1 MRSDKASTYWKSVI
15 DSERSAPAK
24 LWRTI
29 NNILGRSRVTCSGG
43 ITADEFQKFFN
54 EKVANIRMT
63 TDNSAPPV
71 YSSLQANGAQFSDFN
86 QVTVDE
92 VINSIR
98 HLPDKFSAADP
109 IPTSLLKQFA
119 DVFAPFLT
127 VLFNRSLAAGHV
139 PRRFKDAFLTPIG
152 KKPGLDPTNTSSF
165 RPISNLSVL
174 SKLLER
180 LVASQMVCYL
190 KQFDLLPP
198 LQSGFREGHSTET
211 AILKVL
217 TDLRMAI
224 DRGDFGILVLLDL
237 SAAFDTVDH
246 NILLQRLE
254 KTFGIGTTVLRWF
267 QSYLHER
274 HQHVRCG
281 GEQSSISVVSCGV
294 PQGSVLG
301 PLLFILYTADLCG
314 IIERHGFQSHLYADD
329 TQIYN
334 SCRPRD
340 VNQLTD
346 RLVVCLDDVFNW
358 MRSNRLQPNP
368 DKTEILW
375 CSSSKRV
382 HSLPIDPIRCGGA
395 FVIPTRSARNLG
407 VYFDSAL
414 SMRDHVSRTVS
425 RCFGAL
431 RQLRSV
437 RQQIPLPVFQSL
449 VTPLILSRLDYGNVA
464 LIGSSQDQLRRLQAV
479 QNSAAR
485 LVFNLRRRDHISDA
499 LLSLHWLKVR
509 ERIDHKLLTMT
520 YRVLHGSAPTYLDVF
535 HRVANHAGRQRLRS
549 AQSNKLLV
557 PRTKLVTTG
566 QRSFPVAGAKAWN
579 CLPRDIAS
587 IESLFVFR
595 KRLKTHLFCCSYPDI
610 IYP

>member
-1 MRSDKASTYWKSVI
+1 
-15 DSERSAPAK
+15 
-24 LWRTI
+24 
-29 NNILGRSRVTCSGG
+29 
-43 ITADEFQKFFN
+43 
-54 EKVANIRMT
+54 
-63 TDNSAPPV
+63 
-71 YSSLQANGAQFSDFN
+71 
-86 QVTVDE
+86 
-92 VINSIR
+92 
-98 HLPDKFSAADP
+98 
-109 IPTSLLKQFA
+109 
-119 DVFAPFLT
+119 
-127 VLFNRSLAAGHV
+127 
-139 PRRFKDAFLTPIG
+139 
-152 KKPGLDPTNTSSF
+152 
-165 RPISNLSVL
+165 
-174 SKLLER
+174 
-180 LVASQMVCYL
+180 MVNYL

-217 TDLRMAI
+217 SDLRMAI

-254 KTFGIGTTVLRWF
+254 KTFGIGATVLRWF
-267 QSYLHER
+267 QSYLYER

-281 GEQSSISVVSCGV
+281 GERSSISVVNCGV

-314 IIERHGFQSHLYADD
+314 IIERHGFWSHLYADD

-334 SCRPRD
+334 SCRPSD

-346 RLVVCLDDVFNW
+346 RLVVCLDDVFDW

-382 HSLPIDPIRCGGA
+382 HLLPVAAIRCGGA
-395 FVIPTRSARNLG
+395 AVTPTRSARNLG
-407 VYFDSAL
+407 IYFDAAL

-437 RQQIPLPVFQSL
+437 RRQIPLPVFQSL
-449 VTPLILSRLDYGNVA
+449 VTALILSRLDYGNVA

-485 LVFNLRRRDHISDA
+485 LIFDLRRKDHITDA
-499 LLSLHWLKVR
+499 LMSLHWLKVP
-509 ERIDHKLLTMT
+509 ERINHKLLTLT
-520 YRVLHGSAPTYLDVF
+520 FRALHGSAPAYLNVF
-535 HRVANHAGRQRLRS
+535 QRVADHAGRHRLRS
-549 AQSNKLLV
+549 AQSNQLLV
-557 PRTKLVTTG
+557 PVTKLVTTG
-566 QRSFPVAGAKAWN
+566 CCSFPVAGAQAWN
-579 CLPRDIAS
+579 CLPRDITS
-587 IESLFVFR
+587 IASLFEFR
-595 KRLKTHLFCCSYPDI
+595 KRLKTHLFCCSYPDV
-610 IYP
+610 IYSV